1 MNILGRGMRTPG
13 NRRARSASGAP
24 LAIALCIALLL
35 SVSIGAAIARAD
47 SSSTRTLKILV
58 PQSTSSLPFLLM
70 AAEQPIRG
78 VEVRIET
85 FLNHAQALA
94 LLLRGEAD
102 LLFTGTS
109 QGWENRLDGS
119 PIVMIDT
126 GVWGVSS
133 LVGRD
138 ASIKGFADLKGK
150 RLALPFPG
158 SPLDFQTRAILAH
171 EGIDPD
177 RDLTLS
183 YGAFAQS
190 VPLLLAGRLDA
201 AALPEPLATTVVKT
215 KGLARLALYADAWA
229 KATGE
234 AESPQV
240 SLFASEAWA
249 KTHGELLAALV
260 EAWRAASLKVSEQ
273 PGDVFARF
281 ASALSTD
288 AATLQESAQHT
299 IFDVPTVTVNKARV
313 MSYHQQVARY
323 IPGPSRQLDDGFF
336 FQP

>member
-1 MNILGRGMRTPG
+1 MYTPA
-13 NRRARSASGAP
+13 NNRERRATGAP
-24 LAIALCIALLL
+24 LVIAICIALLL
-35 SVSIGAAIARAD
+35 SVSIGAVIARAD
-47 SSSTRTLKILV
+47 ASSAVVLKILV
-58 PQSTSSLPFLLM
+58 PQSTSSLPLLLL
-70 AAEQPIRG
+70 AAEQPVRG
-78 VEVRIET
+78 VEIRVET
-85 FLNHAQALA
+85 FIAHAQALA

-138 ASIKGFADLKGK
+138 PGIKGFADLKGK

-158 SPLDFQTRAILAH
+158 APLDFQTRAILAH
-171 EGIDPD
+171 EGIDPE
-177 RDLTLS
+177 RDLTIS

-190 VPLLLAGRLDA
+190 VPLLLAGKLDA

-215 KGLARLALYADAWA
+215 KGLARLASYADAWA

-240 SLFASEAWA
+240 SLFASALWA
-249 KTHGELLAALV
+249 RSHGDLV
-260 EAWRAASLKVSEQ
+260 SSVVGAWRAASRSVSEA
-273 PGDVFARF
+273 PGDASARF
-281 ASALSTD
+281 AAALSTD
-288 AATLQESAQHT
+288 PATLEESARNT
-299 IFDVPTVTVNKARV
+299 LFDVPSLPVNKARV
-313 MSYHQQVARY
+313 VKYYQQVARY
-323 IPGPSRQLDDGFF
+323 LPGPSRLLDDGFF

>member
-1 MNILGRGMRTPG
+1 MNILARGMNASR
-13 NRRARSASGAP
+13 NRRERRATGAP
-24 LAIALCIALLL
+24 LVVALCIALLL
-35 SVSIGAAIARAD
+35 SVSIGTVIARAD
-47 SSSTRTLKILV
+47 SSSAVVLKILV
-58 PQSTSSLPFLLM
+58 PQSTSSLPLLLL

-78 VEVRIET
+78 AEVRVET
-85 FLNHAQALA
+85 FLTHAQALA
-94 LLLRGEAD
+94 VLLRGEAD

-138 ASIKGFADLKGK
+138 AGIKGFADLRGK

-158 SPLDFQTRAILAH
+158 APLDFQTRAILAH
-171 EGIDPD
+171 EGIDPE
-177 RDLTLS
+177 RDLTIS
-183 YGAFAQS
+183 YGAFPQS
-190 VPLLLAGRLDA
+190 VALLLAGKLDA

-240 SLFASEAWA
+240 SLFATESWARGHRELLSSVIEAW
-249 KTHGELLAALV
+249 GAAT
-260 EAWRAASLKVSEQ
+260 LKVREA
-273 PGDVFARF
+273 PGEACARF
-281 ASALSTD
+281 AAVLSTD
-288 AATLQESAQHT
+288 PATLEESARNT
-299 IFDVPTVTVNKARV
+299 LFAVPALPVNKARV
-313 MSYHQQVARY
+313 MAYYQQVARY
-323 IPGPSRQLDDGFF
+323 LPGPSRRLEDGFF

>member
-1 MNILGRGMRTPG
+1 MNAPRNPRE
-13 NRRARSASGAP
+13 RRPTGAP
-24 LAIALCIALLL
+24 RAIVLCIALLL
-35 SVSIGAAIARAD
+35 SASSAAA
-47 SSSTRTLKILV
+47 LKILV
-58 PQSTSSLPFLLM
+58 PQSTSSLPLLLM
-70 AAEQPIRG
+70 AAEQPIAG
-78 VEVRIET
+78 ADVHIET

-102 LLFTGTS
+102 LLYTGTS
-109 QGWENRLDGS
+109 QGWENRLGGS

-138 ASIKGFADLKGK
+138 AAIKGFADLKGK

-171 EGIDPD
+171 EGLDPE
-177 RDLTLS
+177 RDLTIS

-190 VPLLLAGRLDA
+190 VPLLLAGKLDA
-201 AALPEPLATTVVKT
+201 AALAEPIATTAVKT
-215 KGLARLALYADAWA
+215 KGLSRLALYADAWE

-234 AESPQV
+234 AASPQV
-240 SLFASEAWA
+240 SLFASESWA
-249 KTHGELLAALV
+249 KAHKDLLAAVV
-260 EAWRAASLKVSEQ
+260 EAWRAATLRLNDS
-273 PGDVFARF
+273 PGDAFARF

-288 AATLQESAQHT
+288 AGTLEESADHT
-299 IFDVPTVTVNKARV
+299 LFDVPTLSVNKARV
-313 MSYHQQVARY
+313 LKYYQQVARY
-323 IPGPSRQLDDGFF
+323 LPGPSRQLDDGFF